1 MLRVSQAGCDTPDGG
16 RPPGEDTG
24 YTEAKQVV
32 QSQTATVLPDQR
44 SPAFVVPETDSM
56 EDNFSTDL
64 AGGGKVWYGDDSNA
78 LY

>member
-1 MLRVSQAGCDTPDGG
+1 MTLLIRG
-16 RPPGEDTG
+16 RSPGEDTG

-32 QSQTATVLPDQR
+32 QSQTATELDQQ
-44 SPAFVVPETDSM
+44 SPTFVVLETDSM

-78 LY
+78 LH